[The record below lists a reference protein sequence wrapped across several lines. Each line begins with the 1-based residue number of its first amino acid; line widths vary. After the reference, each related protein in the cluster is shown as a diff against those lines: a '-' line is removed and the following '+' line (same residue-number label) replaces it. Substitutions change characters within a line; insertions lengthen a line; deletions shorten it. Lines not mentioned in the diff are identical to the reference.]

1 MGSVTLCLGME
12 PFVGCRVG
20 SNWWYRGQHCEEF
33 VSELFIIGITIASV
47 VSLLLVASAVVF
59 FLVKM
64 LQAQNVRRERQRPAR
79 QPDSLSSVE
88 NAMKYNP
95 GYESHLARCEQYEK
109 SYSQHPFYSSASEE
123 VIGGLSR
130 EEIRQMYESSGLSK
144 EEIQERM
151 RILELYAND
160 PEFAAFVREHQ
171 MGGAL
176 PKCPVFDT
184 KRSLEEMEKACYL
197 CGV

>member
-1 MGSVTLCLGME
+1 MSE
-12 PFVGCRVG
+12 PFV
-20 SNWWYRGQHCEEF
+20 
-33 VSELFIIGITIASV
+33 IGITIASV
-47 VSLLLVASAVVF
+47 VSFLLVASAVVF

-64 LQAQNVRRERQRPAR
+64 LQAQNVRRERQRPTSSSR
-79 QPDSLSSVE
+79 HPDSLSSVE

-95 GYESHLARCEQYEK
+95 AYESHLAGCELYEK

-130 EEIRQMYESSGLSK
+130 EEIRQMYESSDLSK

-171 MGGAL
+171 M
-176 PKCPVFDT
+176 
-184 KRSLEEMEKACYL
+184 EEL
-197 CGV
+197 